1 MLYPL
6 LRSFVKFGLNWYV
19 TDWQLKNMAIASLQ
33 HPTIVVSNHPN
44 SFFDALV
51 LAVNSPKETRFLV
64 RGDIF
69 KKEWANWTLRT
80 LFMIPIYKKSD
91 DPDFEVM
98 NAFTYD
104 ECAKWLKSAENIVIF
119 PEGVSRNSH
128 LLRPFMPTGFTSL
141 IKRAISMD
149 IPVQIQPFVIG
160 YSSFDYIPKSVSLEA
175 LSPIDSTDYIND
187 GDVDAARILQLV
199 REEMESAMPSGPV
212 EPSIDYLKSREWMKI
227 PAKAGYYTHNWLY
240 KLVKQQIE
248 KKTSGTIFYDSL
260 MFGVL
265 LFGYPVLVLLI
276 SLIIGNIIGFWTGL
290 LFFVLMPFL
299 SYCWVQYQPVKING
313 EKESLK
319 VNRLN

>member
-1 MLYPL
+1 MFYPL

-104 ECAKWLKSAENIVIF
+104 ECAKWLKSAENIIIF

-141 IKRAISMD
+141 IKRAISMKSLF
-149 IPVQIQPFVIG
+149 QSNLLSLVI
-160 YSSFDYIPKSVSLEA
+160 A
-175 LSPIDSTDYIND
+175 LSIIF
-187 GDVDAARILQLV
+187 
-199 REEMESAMPSGPV
+199 PS
-212 EPSIDYLKSREWMKI
+212 
-227 PAKAGYYTHNWLY
+227 LY
-240 KLVKQQIE
+240 PWKR
-248 KKTSGTIFYDSL
+248 
-260 MFGVL
+260 
-265 LFGYPVLVLLI
+265 
-276 SLIIGNIIGFWTGL
+276 
-290 LFFVLMPFL
+290 FVLSTVPTISTM
-299 SYCWVQYQPVKING
+299 
-313 EKESLK
+313 E
-319 VNRLN
+319 R